1 MTKRIKGWIIKRP
14 DNSVME
20 LEYILQ
26 KQAPMP
32 MYRLYTSKEDAN
44 KMSPAGNE
52 DNIKEAMLIYRD

>member
-1 MTKRIKGWIIKRP
+1 
-14 DNSVME
+14 ME

-44 KMSPAGNE
+44 KMSPAENE